1 MRRRTFITLL
11 GGAAVAWPF
20 AARAQQPAM
29 PVVGFLSM
37 ESPGQFMHI
46 VDAFRRGLSGAG
58 YVEHRNV
65 GIDYS
70 WAEGRPD
77 RLPAL
82 AAELVSRQVT
92 VIAATGG
99 PQSARAAK
107 AASATI
113 PIVFVVG
120 SDPVRE
126 GRRDTS
132 NPCNFRQ
139 PVNAERGPRAGNP
152 AGRRQRK
159 RGAVDCTAA
168 QAVAAGLLASG
179 MHLSPVGGI

>member
-1 MRRRTFITLL
+1 MRLVPSLGKAMRRREFMRLL
-11 GGAAVAWPF
+11 GGAATAWPL
-20 AARAQQPAM
+20 AAHAQQPAM

-37 ESPGQFMHI
+37 ESPGQFMHL

-70 WAEGRPD
+70 WAEDRAD

-82 AAELVSRQVT
+82 AVELVSRQVT

-99 PQSARAAK
+99 PQTARAAK

-113 PIVFVVG
+113 PV
-120 SDPVRE
+120 
-126 GRRDTS
+126 
-132 NPCNFRQ
+132 
-139 PVNAERGPRAGNP
+139 
-152 AGRRQRK
+152 
-159 RGAVDCTAA
+159 
-168 QAVAAGLLASG
+168 
-179 MHLSPVGGI
+179 

>member
-1 MRRRTFITLL
+1 MTFCIGRREFITLI
-11 GGAAVAWPF
+11 GGVAAAWPL

-29 PVVGFLSM
+29 PVIGFLSM

-46 VDAFRRGLSGAG
+46 GNAFRHGLNGAG

-82 AAELVSRQVT
+82 AGELVSRQVT

-99 PQSARAAK
+99 PQS
-107 AASATI
+107 
-113 PIVFVVG
+113 
-120 SDPVRE
+120 
-126 GRRDTS
+126 
-132 NPCNFRQ
+132 
-139 PVNAERGPRAGNP
+139 
-152 AGRRQRK
+152 
-159 RGAVDCTAA
+159 
-168 QAVAAGLLASG
+168 
-179 MHLSPVGGI
+179 

>member
-1 MRRRTFITLL
+1 MSSPREFITLL
-11 GGAAVAWPF
+11 GGAA
-20 AARAQQPAM
+20 M
-29 PVVGFLSM
+29 PVIGFLSM

-46 VDAFRRGLSGAG
+46 VNAFRRGLSGAG

-70 WAEGRPD
+70 WAEGRPE

-113 PIVFVVG
+113 PI
-120 SDPVRE
+120 
-126 GRRDTS
+126 
-132 NPCNFRQ
+132 
-139 PVNAERGPRAGNP
+139 
-152 AGRRQRK
+152 
-159 RGAVDCTAA
+159 
-168 QAVAAGLLASG
+168 
-179 MHLSPVGGI
+179 